1 MSVFLI
7 IFRHELLLSFRRL
20 SRVLASFL
28 FFIIF
33 ISIFF
38 LLDQNKT
45 METNLAIWISLLSCV
60 IFSSSEFLK
69 QDFEDGT
76 VEQLLNSCENFE
88 IVVLAKIIANWFV
101 SCLPIVILSS
111 LIKQNYEFL
120 SIILV
125 GSIIINFICCFCGS
139 LSTLGNSAPMIAIIA
154 LPLII
159 PTLLIAQIGVI
170 GSYEENLKIL
180 LGLFLFI
187 GSITTI
193 AVVKIVKIAA
203 E

>member
-1 MSVFLI
+1 
-7 IFRHELLLSFRRL
+7 
-20 SRVLASFL
+20 
-28 FFIIF
+28 
-33 ISIFF
+33 
-38 LLDQNKT
+38 

-88 IVVLAKIIANWFV
+88 IVALAKIIANWFV

-193 AVVKIVKIAA
+193 AVAKIVKIAA